1 MNWAYLG
8 LLYPMLMLNFA
19 IAVGIV
25 RYRRRQIANIRR
37 LRERQLEDFEAYK
50 KEVAGELH
58 DHFGQVKMQFS
69 KLLRERQGE
78 VDADLASAIVDLEG
92 QFSNINEVLYPA
104 GVETGDVGM
113 LFQRLVETAAS
124 PTTTM
129 QYVGPSKLVT
139 TPERALHIYRI
150 VQETLSN
157 ALRHSRPNTLE
168 LRAEVGPKGRWAV
181 TCEYVPTTDASP
193 NGRAPGR
200 GRGQTILASR
210 LAILGATRDVAASDG
225 RRTERFT
232 IPAAP

>member
-25 RYRRRQIANIRR
+25 RYRRRQISNIKRM
-37 LRERQLEDFEAYK
+37 RERQLEDFESYK

-104 GVETGDVGM
+104 GV
-113 LFQRLVETAAS
+113 
-124 PTTTM
+124 
-129 QYVGPSKLVT
+129 
-139 TPERALHIYRI
+139 
-150 VQETLSN
+150 
-157 ALRHSRPNTLE
+157 
-168 LRAEVGPKGRWAV
+168 
-181 TCEYVPTTDASP
+181 
-193 NGRAPGR
+193 
-200 GRGQTILASR
+200 
-210 LAILGATRDVAASDG
+210 
-225 RRTERFT
+225 
-232 IPAAP
+232 